1 MATIKF
7 IDLDF
12 IKAEVTLMVGI
23 EFVTVKAHSYQS
35 IKECISRA
43 GGTIRKGPFIGYIK
57 DLDKYDRY
65 SRNFAKVA
73 LSLLNSQRV

>member
-43 GGTIRKGPFIGYIK
+43 GGTIRKSPFIGYIK
-57 DLDKYDRY
+57 DLYEDIDNWKNKFIKIAEGMPY
-65 SRNFAKVA
+65 
-73 LSLLNSQRV
+73 